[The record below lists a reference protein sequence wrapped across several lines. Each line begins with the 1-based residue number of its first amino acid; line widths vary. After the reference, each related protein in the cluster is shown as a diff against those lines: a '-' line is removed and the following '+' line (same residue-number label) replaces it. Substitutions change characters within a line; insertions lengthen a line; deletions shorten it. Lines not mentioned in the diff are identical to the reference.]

1 MFSAA
6 FHFII
11 IWPQYFS
18 LLLKSYFHFHP
29 KMADFQFKNDFLPQ
43 FHTFS
48 YRMVN
53 RAGAGICALR
63 NSGKYLFLNVLEYD
77 IH

>member
-29 KMADFQFKNDFLPQ
+29 KMTLSCIFTTWLTVLELVFIAKF
-43 FHTFS
+43 
-48 YRMVN
+48 
-53 RAGAGICALR
+53 
-63 NSGKYLFLNVLEYD
+63 GKILVLEYD

>member
-48 YRMVN
+48 YHTVN
-53 RAGAGICALR
+53 RGLKLVFVHCEIRENTC
-63 NSGKYLFLNVLEYD
+63 S
-77 IH
+77 